1 MKTIDNILWQ
11 VKYLQKQNW
20 LKAKELLNSGLEQY
34 PNNRKLLFALAK
46 MYQNKKLYKKAID
59 NYQTILESHPDD
71 DSVLFQISNCFL
83 FLKEYRLSLDYLNR
97 TKTEF
102 PALLYNKAYAYSKVK
117 DIDSGIEVLKKIHK
131 YKVKNNLPYIFLAE
145 LYFMKKRYKEALELL
160 DIAEKSFGKK
170 GAINYLR
177 GLIHVNKN
185 NYLKAYVEF
194 QLAEKLKV
202 RNANFYR
209 NYSRACQQIGKNS
222 KAIDVLRKSIRN
234 SPFQVDSYI
243 ELIKLYLKLDLKY
256 EAYALAEQALK
267 NSPYSVALS
276 ILYNKIKKTLT
287 LDDD

>member
-34 PNNRKLLFALAK
+34 PKNRKLLFALAK